1 MSCRAAAPTTAW
13 STSPAPPNS
22 SDQLI
27 DVDITSAMSH
37 TLRGEPR
44 GRNSYPEVLAR
55 AAAERH
61 AQVGLDAREVVRP
74 RAA

>member
-1 MSCRAAAPTTAW
+1 MVNFPG
-13 STSPAPPNS
+13 SPNLIG
-22 SDQLI
+22 QMI
-27 DVDITSAMSH
+27 DVDITAAMSH
-37 TLRGEPR
+37 TLRGEPVAEQL
-44 GRNSYPEVLAR
+44 PDVLAR

>member
-1 MSCRAAAPTTAW
+1 M
-13 STSPAPPNS
+13 
-22 SDQLI
+22 I
-27 DVDITSAMSH
+27 DVDITAAMSH
-37 TLRGEPR
+37 TLRGEPVAEQL
-44 GRNSYPEVLAR
+44 PDVLAR